1 MQKQYLREIK
11 KIYDGYSFYDAFL
24 DFPEVSIYRKKLII
38 DSILAKLSDEQRD
51 NVIRALKKEILIK
64 DVPSLRAILRRVK
77 SQYESLI
84 KRNLYGRN
92 IYNILPDINGIG
104 NEKKMEIADK
114 LFSRFSLER
123 QENMLRLLALE
134 INSSSESG
142 HMAYQDLDI
151 YKRQYNRYIEDRI
164 VGWNNFCEMVNS
176 NFGLN
181 LDAAMSFDKMD
192 LLWSSL
198 EIVEDSFRRNGKDKR
213 PVYIKY
219 MYRVLEKIILSDP
232 DLDLQNLIIR
242 YITVTI
248 NCVVNR
254 R

>member
-1 MQKQYLREIK
+1 M
-11 KIYDGYSFYDAFL
+11 
-24 DFPEVSIYRKKLII
+24 
-38 DSILAKLSDEQRD
+38 SDEQRD
-51 NVIRALKKEILIK
+51 KVIRALKKEILIK
-64 DVPSLRAILRRVK
+64 DVPGLRAILRRVK

-84 KRNLYGRN
+84 KRSLYGRN
-92 IYNILPDINGIG
+92 IYNILPDINGIS

-134 INSSSESG
+134 INSSGESG

-164 VGWNNFCEMVNS
+164 VGLNNFCEMVNS

-181 LDAAMSFDKMD
+181 LDAEMSFDKMD